1 MHSKHPR
8 IYFNILSFEYAFIL
22 LKSYSKHVLILYALP
37 PPHRHTRFLPVPRLT
52 SWTNHPYAHYNHPR
66 HTTSVTTVSYRGLF
80 YGGTISPYTTV
91 GKKISMKGSNGW
103 ATYTCGIGWYIGG
116 MRVSLEVLSRWH
128 KRNIDFSISICF
140 HFFSSN
146 MVNFVYFDFKFQKW
160 KFSIF
165 SFQISKMKISIF
177 SFEIFVA
184 YFNIFHFPLMVVWPH
199 FFKFQNRFLF
209 QICSFPSG
217 GIAKFSF
224 SKFKNKKIQFEFQN
238 RIFFISNFPYGIYDF
253 FLSQRL
259 ANLLKDCN
267 NYLFTFKK

>member
-91 GKKISMKGSNGW
+91 GKKISMKGSDGW

-140 HFFSSN
+140 HFSLVIWSILFIKFQTEILTSN
-146 MVNFVYFDFKFQKW
+146 FKNENFQFFHFKFQKW
-160 KFSIF
+160 NFNFLIWNFCGIF
-165 SFQISKMKISIF
+165 
-177 SFEIFVA
+177 
-184 YFNIFHFPLMVVWPH
+184 
-199 FFKFQNRFLF
+199 
-209 QICSFPSG
+209 
-217 GIAKFSF
+217 
-224 SKFKNKKIQFEFQN
+224 
-238 RIFFISNFPYGIYDF
+238 
-253 FLSQRL
+253 
-259 ANLLKDCN
+259 
-267 NYLFTFKK
+267 